1 MASGLGKR
9 QQVLIMIMLTIG
21 CVYGYL
27 RYVHDPTAA
36 RLVATVKKHN
46 ALVQE
51 VAGLDGEPVNEAAI
65 RESMRP
71 LEKELAALKEE
82 VDALTAS
89 RIAGADSRDQ
99 VVYVVNET
107 ALTNYV
113 TIKELA
119 PTTPD
124 KLNLPPDEV
133 QEFRRLDRAFYKV
146 RCTGD
151 FIDFY
156 GFVSDLCRV
165 ERLVNLTGLSIV
177 RSRDAEGQVEVE
189 FVLVI

>member
-9 QQVLIMIMLTIG
+9 QQVLIMIMLTIV

-36 RLVATVKKHN
+36 RLAATVKKYN
-46 ALVQE
+46 ALAQE
-51 VAGLDGEPVNEAAI
+51 VAGLDGEPVNEAAV

-71 LEKELAALKEE
+71 LEKELADLKAREE
-82 VDALTAS
+82 ELTAS
-89 RIAGADSRDQ
+89 RIAGAEERDQ

-119 PTTPD
+119 PVAPD
-124 KLNLPPDEV
+124 KLELPPDEV
-133 QEFRRLDRAFYKV
+133 RDFRRMDRAFYKV
-146 RCTGD
+146 RCAGD

-156 GFVSDLCRV
+156 GFVSDLCRI
-165 ERLVNLTGLSIV
+165 ERLVNLTGLTIV
-177 RSRDAEGQVEVE
+177 RSKDTEGQVEVE